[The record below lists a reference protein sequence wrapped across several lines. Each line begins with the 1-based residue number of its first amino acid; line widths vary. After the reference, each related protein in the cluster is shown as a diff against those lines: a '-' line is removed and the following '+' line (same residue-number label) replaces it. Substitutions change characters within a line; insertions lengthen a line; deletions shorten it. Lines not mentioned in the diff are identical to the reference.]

1 MIAIRHVSLN
11 SYIKMTISFFSRGK
25 SYVVWMDKNHIWLIG
40 FFPLHLRQLIY
51 FFLQQSAL
59 KLETDQTRLFICGD
73 SNFDENLTTN
83 TLILIS
89 KQNKNENEI
98 CQQPIPQY
106 HIMEL
111 IYFHP
116 CPITTHTTYICV
128 VFFLWNWL
136 NV

>member
-1 MIAIRHVSLN
+1 MD
-11 SYIKMTISFFSRGK
+11 GQK
-25 SYVVWMDKNHIWLIG
+25 SYLTHG
-40 FFPLHLRQLIY
+40 FLPSTSQTTDL

-98 CQQPIPQY
+98 CQQLIPQY
-106 HIMEL
+106 HVMEL
-111 IYFHP
+111 IYFYP
-116 CPITTHTTYICV
+116 CPIITHTTYKCV
-128 VFFLWNWL
+128 VFFL
-136 NV
+136 